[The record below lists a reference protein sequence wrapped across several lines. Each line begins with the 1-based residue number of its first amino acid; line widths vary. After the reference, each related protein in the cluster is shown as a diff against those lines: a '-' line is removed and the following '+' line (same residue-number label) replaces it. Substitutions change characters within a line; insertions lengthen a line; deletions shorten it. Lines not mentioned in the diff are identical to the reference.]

1 MMSLRKMCQPILTTS
16 LSLEEIEKSINS
28 ATQIRKKAI
37 IALLYSSGIRV
48 GELVSLKPED
58 IYMSTMPVSYTHLDV
73 YKRQI

>member
-58 IYMSTMPVSYTHLDV
+58 IHMSTMQVWSAFM
-73 YKRQI
+73 

>member
-58 IYMSTMPVSYTHLDV
+58 IYMSTMQVWSAFM
-73 YKRQI
+73 